1 MLPSKNLP
9 APPPHRIRETKIIEQ
24 PLVAMPSIRMRLKA
38 VLLLP
43 PPLMAIAARARR
55 PAAALRHPWHA
66 ELARADLDVL
76 ALQGAAGA
84 PVQAGEAR

>member
-9 APPPHRIRETKIIEQ
+9 TPPTHRIRKAKIIEQ
-24 PLVAMPSIRMRLKA
+24 PLIAMPPIRMRFEA
-38 VLLLP
+38 ILLLS
-43 PPLMAIAARARR
+43 PPLVTIAARARR
-55 PAAALRHPWHA
+55 PAAALRHPRHA

-84 PVQAGEAR
+84 RVQAGEAR